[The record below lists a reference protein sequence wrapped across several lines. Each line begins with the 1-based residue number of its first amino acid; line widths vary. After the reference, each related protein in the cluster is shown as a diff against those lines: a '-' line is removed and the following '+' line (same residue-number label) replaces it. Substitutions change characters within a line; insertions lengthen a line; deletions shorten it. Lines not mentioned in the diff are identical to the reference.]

1 MGKKAVDIDKL
12 IAVARGIPGLGPV
25 ADLAQIGQ
33 RVCGVIRESGG
44 LPRVRKAKAE
54 SKPRMVRR
62 PPTIPGRMDDVG
74 GSGGTA

>member
-33 RVCGVIRESGG
+33 RVCEVIRESGG
-44 LPRVRKAKAE
+44 LPRVRKPRAAE
-54 SKPRMVRR
+54 HKPRAARR
-62 PPTIPGRMDDVG
+62 A
-74 GSGGTA
+74 TAERVNDAPLTD